1 MTLLFLPVPPVIADA
16 EFVSDISVVQGTS
29 ITMECKTAGVPDPNI
44 TWYKEGEIIQVDQ
57 LPNFRLQQAGRVMQ
71 VGAVCLWL
79 LWINGFLCHH
89 FEEKAIQRDHFV
101 YLLVCLLICHE
112 NLTLAKIFHFLFL
125 Y

>member
-71 VGAVCLWL
+71 VGGLCFHVCYGLMDFCVTILKRRRYKGITLFIYWSVCLSVT
-79 LWINGFLCHH
+79 
-89 FEEKAIQRDHFV
+89 K
-101 YLLVCLLICHE
+101 
-112 NLTLAKIFHFLFL
+112 T
-125 Y
+125 